1 MKHAGNVRKHVE
13 NYFYGTINHF
23 YKIDGN
29 VTYNGS
35 VSYNGDVHSSKE
47 QQPNGF
53 TDEQIARALEA
64 VCGEGR
70 PVNEKRKWAAV
81 YWCLRWY
88 CNYPVKG
95 SEFCSRVARLPF
107 TKRLKPECDNDN
119 IRRLIMASFMEQDA
133 RQIDNVK
140 PEKKDEDFF
149 AECKVVVQALAQ
161 ELGNAA
167 LLMP

>member
-1 MKHAGNVRKHVE
+1 MGKDNEKEKGGFVVHVYSPGNMFAE
-13 NYFYGTINHF
+13 NITFEAPVYFGGQ
-23 YKIDGN
+23 GN
-29 VTYNGS
+29 ILAEQNGYS
-35 VSYNGDVHSSKE
+35 
-47 QQPNGF
+47 
-53 TDEQIARALEA
+53 DEQIARALEA

>member
-1 MKHAGNVRKHVE
+1 MENKENDEGGFSINVYSPGNFFAKEMTFEAPVYV
-13 NYFYGTINHF
+13 GT
-23 YKIDGN
+23 
-29 VTYNGS
+29 GS
-35 VSYNGDVHSSKE
+35 NP
-47 QQPNGF
+47 QPNGF